1 MVVGGQRIAIY
12 NIIHFLGTYQYIL
25 LRPLRRHA
33 AGQSHSNGK
42 RHSFI
47 LLAGIMD
54 FMWFGAERAKKNKRT
69 TGWTGQEDT
78 KQSTDWLT
86 VVVVQPSSAWVEAA
100 PEHHLGPATQSV
112 LLGTKVRKT
121 KVNNCR
127 WINSVV
133 VVCHGNYKRPPL
145 RAIKKRFA
153 AVGEIITS
161 HTDCVAVA
169 RIEMSYAASKGQ
181 KQRRNDQWIGRYYAL
196 SFL

>member
-78 KQSTDWLT
+78 KQSTDRCRCPTLLRMSR
-86 VVVVQPSSAWVEAA
+86 SSARTS
-100 PEHHLGPATQSV
+100 PRPCHSV
-112 LLGTKVRKT
+112 
-121 KVNNCR
+121 
-127 WINSVV
+127 SVV
-133 VVCHGNYKRPPL
+133 GD
-145 RAIKKRFA
+145 
-153 AVGEIITS
+153 ES
-161 HTDCVAVA
+161 
-169 RIEMSYAASKGQ
+169 
-181 KQRRNDQWIGRYYAL
+181 
-196 SFL
+196 